1 MLTFANPY
9 ARVTMSQNCFLYG
22 KCLEMSRYID
32 LLQSWSGTRRMLKN
46 AEVSRSIMGRITAA
60 GSGKPGQGERI
71 GSSCPP
77 SSRTTVGPAAS
88 LPWPGPWVLR
98 LAPALS
104 WALSGAPGREDHRL
118 RQQPGPGSGCPAPSK
133 EDKNSVAFHDGIP
146 GNPDQSVGVQHYST
160 FFREVVPKTDTPR
173 FPLAPDK

>member
-60 GSGKPGQGERI
+60 GSGKPGQGEQLPALQQDH
-71 GSSCPP
+71 GGPCCLPALAGALGP
-77 SSRTTVGPAAS
+77 SSGSGSVLGP
-88 LPWPGPWVLR
+88 LRGPWP
-98 LAPALS
+98 
-104 WALSGAPGREDHRL
+104 
-118 RQQPGPGSGCPAPSK
+118 
-133 EDKNSVAFHDGIP
+133 
-146 GNPDQSVGVQHYST
+146 
-160 FFREVVPKTDTPR
+160 
-173 FPLAPDK
+173 